1 VPGVHGSDRAKTAI
15 VCAIGAVYTLAAA
28 IELWRWEEE
37 DLRTR
42 KLAYALLGFHGVLYL
57 ARAADA
63 AFAANDIGAL
73 WPQLV
78 QSVMISEALLHS
90 TGMAFVLL
98 AMTRERA
105 ELRSTRSLIAARDA
119 AVAAS
124 EARSRFLA
132 SMSHEVRTP
141 LNAVIGLAQV
151 LAEDEGFTSKQR
163 EQVETLEQAG
173 RHLLS
178 LVNDVLDLAKIDAGK
193 FDLESRP
200 FAVQSL
206 ATGCLSLL
214 RATADARRI
223 SLELDIDPDVPR
235 AVEGDETRMRQV
247 LLNLLSNAV
256 KFSPSDGRV
265 AVRVQTRLA
274 VLRLEIIDN
283 GPGVPREKR
292 DMLFQDYV
300 QLDPVAAHRLGGS
313 GLGLAISAALVRA
326 MGGRIGWEAGPGG
339 EGSLFW
345 VEVPVRRSATEPPGL
360 AAEGIRVTAPP
371 VRAGRILVVDD
382 MPSNRFLMSAMLERA
397 GHSVQLA
404 SGGAEA
410 IELLTRSEVDL
421 VLMDVRMPEM
431 SGFEAA
437 RRIRSIAGPVAQVPL
452 LAVTADVLPEKIQA
466 CLDAGM
472 NGYISKPVERMTLL
486 AEIDRLLAGPA
497 ISRVEMSN

>member
-1 VPGVHGSDRAKTAI
+1 M
-15 VCAIGAVYTLAAA
+15 
-28 IELWRWEEE
+28 
-37 DLRTR
+37 
-42 KLAYALLGFHGVLYL
+42 LYL

-90 TGMAFVLL
+90 TGMALVLL

-105 ELRSTRSLIAARDA
+105 ELRSTHSLIAARDA

-132 SMSHEVRTP
+132 SISHEVRTP

-265 AVRVQTRLA
+265 VVRVQTRLG

-339 EGSLFW
+339 EGSVFW

-404 SGGAEA
+404 SRRRRGNRVAHAERSRPRPDGCADAGDERLRSGPPYSINGRTNCPGAHPGSHSRRPAGE
-410 IELLTRSEVDL
+410 D
-421 VLMDVRMPEM
+421 
-431 SGFEAA
+431 SGLPRRRNERVHQQA
-437 RRIRSIAGPVAQVPL
+437 RRAHDIAG
-452 LAVTADVLPEKIQA
+452 
-466 CLDAGM
+466 
-472 NGYISKPVERMTLL
+472 R
-486 AEIDRLLAGPA
+486 DRST
-497 ISRVEMSN
+497 SRRPGDLSCRDE